1 MIRAGAVQLTSADG
15 GSTIVVPVGT
25 SIAVQLGPAAAPFC
39 WSAPTS
45 SDQRIVEQLTSSSGN
60 DRAGRG
66 SFRARTLGSA
76 ALEASMDPRCSPPCG
91 AASMQWRVQ
100 VEVTA

>member
-15 GSTIVVPVGT
+15 ASTIIVPVGT

-39 WSAPTS
+39 WTAPTS
-45 SDQRIVEQLTSSSGN
+45 SDQRIIEQLTSSSGN

-66 SFRARTLGSA
+66 SFRALAVGSA
-76 ALEASMDPRCSPPCG
+76 TLEASMDPRCSPPCG